1 MPHRKNILKK
11 LIFPLNN
18 REFMSRKQWAALI
31 AIGVGI
37 SFVVYYN
44 IVMYNAIV
52 AR

>member
-1 MPHRKNILKK
+1 MQV
-11 LIFPLNN
+11 
-18 REFMSRKQWAALI
+18 MSRKQWAGLV

-37 SFVVYYN
+37 GFVVYYN